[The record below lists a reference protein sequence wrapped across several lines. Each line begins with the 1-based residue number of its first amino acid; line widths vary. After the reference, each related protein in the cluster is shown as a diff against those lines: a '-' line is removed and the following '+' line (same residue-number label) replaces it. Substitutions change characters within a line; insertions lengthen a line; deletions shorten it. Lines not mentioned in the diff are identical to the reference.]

1 MQKTGMLKSLVMVAH
16 SSPTVKSGI
25 TSAFYVANIVL
36 TLLIGLGIVGPAISL
51 FGWEVGKNLS
61 TVGGALLVAVYLF
74 LIALAETETTMRK
87 RNLLPPSPSDDPQ
100 PTQVAYGLLV
110 KANFSSSKRS

>member
-16 SSPTVKSGI
+16 SSPAVKSGI
-25 TSAFYVANIVL
+25 TSAFYVANVVL

-61 TVGGALLVAVYLF
+61 TVGGALLVVMYLF
-74 LIALAETETTMRK
+74 MIALAETEETMRK
-87 RNLLPPSPSDDPQ
+87 RKLLPPSDDAR